1 MKNKLENKIFLFLG
15 INKFTIVA
23 LNSTD
28 ELVYKEEILTNNKS
42 NQIDL
47 NFLDNFLN
55 ENIFK
60 IEKRLD
66 EFIKSIFL
74 IIDHQNIF
82 SICLSIKSKFDNIKI
97 NSDTMHKLLLEA
109 KSCCN
114 KTLEDLDI
122 LHMKID
128 QFCIDGTYFETLPE
142 KKSCNNLSIEVG
154 YICLP
159 KRISKTIE
167 DVLSKYQIS
176 LDKMLSFNYVNSFLE
191 NKNDNLYRTAQKILE
206 GFNEN
211 EVYITNK
218 NSKKLGFF
226 EKFFNF
232 FN

>member
-1 MKNKLENKIFLFLG
+1 MKNNLENKIFLFLG
-15 INKFTIVA
+15 IDKFTIVA
-23 LNSTD
+23 LNSID
-28 ELVYKEEILTNNKS
+28 EEVYKEEILKDNKS

-60 IEKRLD
+60 IEKKLN
-66 EFIKSIFL
+66 EFVKNIFL

-82 SICLSIKSKFDNIKI
+82 SIHLSIKNKFDNINI
-97 NSDTMHKLLLEA
+97 NLDSIHKLLLEA
-109 KSCCN
+109 KSCCK

-128 QFCIDGTYFETLPE
+128 QFYIDGTYFKTLP
-142 KKSCNNLSIEVG
+142 KKKNCNNLSIDVS

-159 KRISKTIE
+159 KKISKTIE
-167 DVLSKYQIS
+167 NVLRKYQIS
-176 LDKMLSFNYVNSFLE
+176 LDRMLSLDYLNSFLDD
-191 NKNDNLYRTAQKILE
+191 KNENLYATAQKILD
-206 GFNEN
+206 GLNEN
-211 EVYITNK
+211 EVFVADR

>member
-1 MKNKLENKIFLFLG
+1 MINNLGNRIFLFLSLD
-15 INKFTIVA
+15 KFTIVA

-28 ELVYKEEILTNNKS
+28 DYIYKRESSTNNKS

-47 NFLDNFLN
+47 KFLENFLN

-60 IEKRLD
+60 IEKELN
-66 EFIKSIFL
+66 EFVKNIFL
-74 IIDHQNIF
+74 IIDNRNIF
-82 SICLSIKSKFDNIKI
+82 SIHLSIKNKFDNIII
-97 NSDTMHKLLLEA
+97 NSNSVHKLLLDA
-109 KSCCN
+109 KSCCK
-114 KTLEDLDI
+114 KTLEDSDI

-128 QFCIDGTYFETLPE
+128 KFYVDGNYFKTLPE
-142 KKSCNNLSIEVG
+142 EKNCKSLCIEMS

-159 KRISKTIE
+159 KKILKPIE

-176 LDKMLSFNYVNSFLE
+176 LNKTLSFNYLNSFL
-191 NKNDNLYRTAQKILE
+191 NDKNNNLYITAQKILD

-211 EVYITNK
+211 EVHITSE

>member
-1 MKNKLENKIFLFLG
+1 MVNNLENKIFLFLG

-23 LNSTD
+23 INSTN
-28 ELVYKEEILTNNKS
+28 EFVYKGETLTNNQN
-42 NQIDL
+42 NQIEL
-47 NFLDNFLN
+47 ALLDNFLN

-60 IEKRLD
+60 IEKKLN
-66 EFIKSIFL
+66 EFVKNIFL

-82 SICLSIKSKFDNIKI
+82 PIQLSVKNKFDNIII
-97 NSDTMHKLLLEA
+97 NSNSIHKLILEA

-128 QFCIDGTYFETLPE
+128 QFYIDGTYFKTLPE
-142 KKSCNNLSIEVG
+142 KKNCNNLSIDVS

-167 DVLSKYQIS
+167 DVLGKYQIS
-176 LDKMLSFNYVNSFLE
+176 LDKILSFNYLNGFLD
-191 NKNDNLYRTAQKILE
+191 NKDDNLYKTAQKILD

-211 EVYITNK
+211 EVRITKENT
-218 NSKKLGFF
+218 KKSGFF

>member
-28 ELVYKEEILTNNKS
+28 KLVYKEEILTNNKS

-47 NFLDNFLN
+47 NLLDNFLN

-74 IIDHQNIF
+74 IIDHRNIF
-82 SICLSIKSKFDNIKI
+82 SICLSIKSKFDNIEI
-97 NSDTMHKLLLEA
+97 NSDSMHKLLLEA

-128 QFCIDGTYFETLPE
+128 QFYIDGTYFKTLPN
-142 KKSCNNLSIEVG
+142 KKNCNNLSIDVS

-167 DVLSKYQIS
+167 DVLRKYQIS
-176 LDKMLSFNYVNSFLE
+176 LDRMLSLDYLNSFLD
-191 NKNDNLYRTAQKILE
+191 NKNENLYATAQKILD

-211 EVYITNK
+211 EVYIADK

-226 EKFFNF
+226 ERFFNF

>member
-1 MKNKLENKIFLFLG
+1 MKNKLENKIFLFLS
-15 INKFTIVA
+15 IDKFTIVA

-28 ELVYKEEILTNNKS
+28 ELIYKEEILTNNKS
-42 NQIDL
+42 NHIDL

-82 SICLSIKSKFDNIKI
+82 SIRLSIKNKFDNIKI
-97 NSDTMHKLLLEA
+97 NSDSMHKLLLEA

-128 QFCIDGTYFETLPE
+128 QFYIDGTYFKTLPN
-142 KKSCNNLSIEVG
+142 KKNCNNLSIDVS

-167 DVLSKYQIS
+167 DVLRKYQIS
-176 LDKMLSFNYVNSFLE
+176 LDRMLSLDYLNSFLD
-191 NKNDNLYRTAQKILE
+191 NKNENLYATAQKILD

-211 EVYITNK
+211 EVYIADK

-226 EKFFNF
+226 ERFFNF
-232 FN
+232 FS

>member
-1 MKNKLENKIFLFLG
+1 MKNNLENKIFLFLG
-15 INKFTIVA
+15 IDKFTIVA
-23 LNSTD
+23 LNSID
-28 ELVYKEEILTNNKS
+28 EEVYKDEILKDNKS

-60 IEKRLD
+60 IEKKLN
-66 EFIKSIFL
+66 EFVKNIFL

-82 SICLSIKSKFDNIKI
+82 SIHLSIKNKFDNINI
-97 NSDTMHKLLLEA
+97 NSDSMHKLLLEA
-109 KSCCN
+109 KSCCK
-114 KTLEDLDI
+114 KTLENLDI

-128 QFCIDGTYFETLPE
+128 QFYIDGTYFKTLP
-142 KKSCNNLSIEVG
+142 KKKNCNNLSIDVS

-159 KRISKTIE
+159 KKISKTIE
-167 DVLSKYQIS
+167 NVLRKYQIS
-176 LDKMLSFNYVNSFLE
+176 LDRMLSLDYLNSFLDD
-191 NKNDNLYRTAQKILE
+191 KNGNLYATAQKILD

-211 EVYITNK
+211 EVFIADR

>member
-1 MKNKLENKIFLFLG
+1 MKNNLENKIFLFLG
-15 INKFTIVA
+15 IDKFTIVA
-23 LNSTD
+23 LNSID
-28 ELVYKEEILTNNKS
+28 EEVYKEEILKDNKN

-60 IEKRLD
+60 IEKKLN
-66 EFIKSIFL
+66 EFVKNIFL

-82 SICLSIKSKFDNIKI
+82 SIHLSIKNKFDNINI
-97 NSDTMHKLLLEA
+97 NSDSIHKLLLEA
-109 KSCCN
+109 KSCCK
-114 KTLEDLDI
+114 KTLEDFDI

-128 QFCIDGTYFETLPE
+128 QFYIDGAYFKTLPE
-142 KKSCNNLSIEVG
+142 EKNCKNFSIEIS

-159 KRISKTIE
+159 KKISKTIE
-167 DVLSKYQIS
+167 DVLVKYQIS
-176 LDKMLSFNYVNSFLE
+176 LDKILSFNYLNSFLD
-191 NKNDNLYRTAQKILE
+191 NKNDNLYTTAQKILD

-211 EVYITNK
+211 EIYITNK

>member
-1 MKNKLENKIFLFLG
+1 MKNNLENKIFLFLG
-15 INKFTIVA
+15 IDKFTIVA
-23 LNSTD
+23 LNSID
-28 ELVYKEEILTNNKS
+28 EEVYKEEILKDNKS

-60 IEKRLD
+60 IEKKLN
-66 EFIKSIFL
+66 EFVKNIFL

-82 SICLSIKSKFDNIKI
+82 SIHLSIKNKFDNINI
-97 NSDTMHKLLLEA
+97 NLDSIHKLLLEA
-109 KSCCN
+109 KSCCK

-128 QFCIDGTYFETLPE
+128 QFYIDGTYFKTLP
-142 KKSCNNLSIEVG
+142 KKKNCNNLSIDIS

-159 KRISKTIE
+159 KKISKTIE
-167 DVLSKYQIS
+167 NVLKKYQIS
-176 LDKMLSFNYVNSFLE
+176 LDRMLSLNYLKSFLDD
-191 NKNDNLYRTAQKILE
+191 KNENLYAAANKILN

-211 EVYITNK
+211 EVFIADK
-218 NSKKLGFF
+218 NSKKLSFF
-226 EKFFNF
+226 EKFFDF

>member
-1 MKNKLENKIFLFLG
+1 MKNNLENKIFLFLG
-15 INKFTIVA
+15 IDKFTIVA
-23 LNSTD
+23 LNSID
-28 ELVYKEEILTNNKS
+28 EEVYKDEILKDNKS

-60 IEKRLD
+60 IEKKLN
-66 EFIKSIFL
+66 EFVKNIFL

-82 SICLSIKSKFDNIKI
+82 SIHLSIKNKFDNINI
-97 NSDTMHKLLLEA
+97 NSDSMHKLLLEA
-109 KSCCN
+109 KSCCK
-114 KTLEDLDI
+114 KTLENLDI

-128 QFCIDGTYFETLPE
+128 QFYIDGTYFKTLP
-142 KKSCNNLSIEVG
+142 KKKNCNNLSVDVS

-159 KRISKTIE
+159 KKISKTIE
-167 DVLSKYQIS
+167 NVLRKYQIS
-176 LDKMLSFNYVNSFLE
+176 LDRMLSLDYLNSFLDD
-191 NKNDNLYRTAQKILE
+191 KNGNFYATAQKILD

-211 EVYITNK
+211 EVFIADR

>member
-1 MKNKLENKIFLFLG
+1 MSFLG

>member
-1 MKNKLENKIFLFLG
+1 MKNNLENKIFLFLG
-15 INKFTIVA
+15 IDKFTIVA
-23 LNSTD
+23 LNSID
-28 ELVYKEEILTNNKS
+28 EEVYKEEILKDTKS

-60 IEKRLD
+60 IEKKLN
-66 EFIKSIFL
+66 EFVKNIFL

-82 SICLSIKSKFDNIKI
+82 SIHLSIKNKFDNINI
-97 NSDTMHKLLLEA
+97 NLDTIHKLLLEA
-109 KSCCN
+109 KSCCK

-128 QFCIDGTYFETLPE
+128 QFYIDGTYFKTLP
-142 KKSCNNLSIEVG
+142 KKKNCNNLSIDVS

-159 KRISKTIE
+159 KKISKTIE
-167 DVLSKYQIS
+167 NVLRKYQIS
-176 LDKMLSFNYVNSFLE
+176 LDRMLSLDYLNSFLDD
-191 NKNDNLYRTAQKILE
+191 KNENLYATAQKILD

-211 EVYITNK
+211 EVFIADR

>member
-1 MKNKLENKIFLFLG
+1 MKNNLENKIFLFLG
-15 INKFTIVA
+15 IDKFTIVA
-23 LNSTD
+23 LNSID
-28 ELVYKEEILTNNKS
+28 EEVYKEEILKDNKS

-60 IEKRLD
+60 IEKKLN
-66 EFIKSIFL
+66 EFVKNIFL

-82 SICLSIKSKFDNIKI
+82 SIHLSIKNKFDNINI
-97 NSDTMHKLLLEA
+97 NSDSIHKLLLEA
-109 KSCCN
+109 KSCCK

-128 QFCIDGTYFETLPE
+128 QFYIDGTYFKTLPE
-142 KKSCNNLSIEVG
+142 KKNCKNISIEIS

-159 KRISKTIE
+159 KKITKTIE
-167 DVLSKYQIS
+167 DVLGKYQIS
-176 LDKMLSFNYVNSFLE
+176 LDKTLSSDYLDSFL
-191 NKNDNLYRTAQKILE
+191 NDKNDNLYTAAQKILN

-211 EVYITNK
+211 EVHITHK
-218 NSKKLGFF
+218 NIKKLGFF

>member
-1 MKNKLENKIFLFLG
+1 MINNLGNRIFLFLSLD
-15 INKFTIVA
+15 KFTIVA

-28 ELVYKEEILTNNKS
+28 DYIYKRESSTNNKS

-47 NFLDNFLN
+47 KFLENFLN

-60 IEKRLD
+60 IEKELN
-66 EFIKSIFL
+66 EFVKNIFL
-74 IIDHQNIF
+74 IIDNRNIF
-82 SICLSIKSKFDNIKI
+82 SIHLSIKNKFDNIII
-97 NSDTMHKLLLEA
+97 NSNSVHKLLLDA
-109 KSCCN
+109 KSCCK
-114 KTLEDLDI
+114 KTLEDSDI

-128 QFCIDGTYFETLPE
+128 KFYVDGTYFKTLPE
-142 KKSCNNLSIEVG
+142 EKNCKIFCIEMS

-159 KRISKTIE
+159 KKILKPIE

-176 LDKMLSFNYVNSFLE
+176 LNKTLSFNYLNSFL
-191 NKNDNLYRTAQKILE
+191 NDKNNNLYITAQKILD

-211 EVYITNK
+211 EVHITSE
-218 NSKKLGFF
+218 NSKKLSFF

>member
-15 INKFTIVA
+15 IDKFTIVA
-23 LNSTD
+23 LNSNN

-82 SICLSIKSKFDNIKI
+82 SICLSIKNKFDNIKI
-97 NSDTMHKLLLEA
+97 NSDSMHKLLLEA

-128 QFCIDGTYFETLPE
+128 QFYIDGTYF
-142 KKSCNNLSIEVG
+142 KF
-154 YICLP
+154 LP
-159 KRISKTIE
+159 KIVIIF
-167 DVLSKYQIS
+167 LSMLVIYVYLKGSQK
-176 LDKMLSFNYVNSFLE
+176 LLKMFLE
-191 NKNDNLYRTAQKILE
+191 STKYHWIE
-206 GFNEN
+206 
-211 EVYITNK
+211 Y
-218 NSKKLGFF
+218 
-226 EKFFNF
+226 
-232 FN
+232 

>member
-1 MKNKLENKIFLFLG
+1 MQNKLENKIFLLLG

-23 LNSTD
+23 LSSTN
-28 ELVYKEEILTNNKS
+28 ELVYKEEILTNDKS

-60 IEKRLD
+60 IEKKLD

-74 IIDHQNIF
+74 IIDNQNIF
-82 SICLSIKSKFDNIKI
+82 SIHLSIKNKFDNINI

-128 QFCIDGTYFETLPE
+128 QFYIDGAYFKTLPE
-142 KKSCNNLSIEVG
+142 KKNCNNLSIDVC

-159 KRISKTIE
+159 KSISKTIE
-167 DVLSKYQIS
+167 DVLRKYQIS
-176 LDKMLSFNYVNSFLE
+176 LDRTLSFDYLNSFLD
-191 NKNDNLYRTAQKILE
+191 NKNENLYATAQQILS

-211 EVYITNK
+211 EVFIADK
-218 NSKKLGFF
+218 SSKKLGFF

>member
-1 MKNKLENKIFLFLG
+1 MVNNLENKIFLFLG
-15 INKFTIVA
+15 VNKFTIVA
-23 LNSTD
+23 INSAN
-28 ELVYKEEILTNNKS
+28 EFVYKEETLTNNQN
-42 NQIDL
+42 NQIEL
-47 NFLDNFLN
+47 ALLDNFLN

-60 IEKRLD
+60 IEKKLK
-66 EFIKSIFL
+66 EFVKNIFL

-82 SICLSIKSKFDNIKI
+82 PIRLSIKNKFNNIII
-97 NSDTMHKLLLEA
+97 NSNSIEKLILEA

-128 QFCIDGTYFETLPE
+128 KFYIDGTYFETLPE
-142 KKSCNNLSIEVG
+142 KKNCNNLSIDVS

-167 DVLSKYQIS
+167 DVLRKYQIS
-176 LDKMLSFNYVNSFLE
+176 LDRILSLDYLNGFLDK
-191 NKNDNLYRTAQKILE
+191 KNENLYSTAQKILD

-211 EVYITNK
+211 EVYINDK
-218 NSKKLGFF
+218 NLKKSGFF
-226 EKFFNF
+226 ERFFNF

>member
-1 MKNKLENKIFLFLG
+1 MVNNLENKIFLFLG

-23 LNSTD
+23 INSTN
-28 ELVYKEEILTNNKS
+28 EFIYKGETLINNQN
-42 NQIDL
+42 NQIELD
-47 NFLDNFLN
+47 FLDNFLN

-60 IEKRLD
+60 IEKKLN
-66 EFIKSIFL
+66 EFVKNIFL
-74 IIDHQNIF
+74 IIDHKNIF
-82 SICLSIKSKFDNIKI
+82 PIRLSIKNKFNNIII
-97 NSDTMHKLLLEA
+97 NSNSIDKLILEA

-128 QFCIDGTYFETLPE
+128 KFYIDGTYFETLPE
-142 KKSCNNLSIEVG
+142 KKNCNNLSIDVS

-159 KRISKTIE
+159 KKISKTIE
-167 DVLSKYQIS
+167 NVLRKYQIS
-176 LDKMLSFNYVNSFLE
+176 LDRMLSLDYLNSFLDD
-191 NKNDNLYRTAQKILE
+191 KNENLYATAQKILD
-206 GFNEN
+206 GLNEN
-211 EVYITNK
+211 EVFIADR